1 MVARGAILEVVSGLK
16 RSQRKVDSPAHA
28 VADDLE
34 VDPTVQLALNER
46 STSTLAV
53 AKNLWSDAPPAVQH
67 AHDTSER
74 GDKGHR
80 P

>member
-53 AKNLWSDAPPAVQH
+53 AKNLWSDAPPATQH

-74 GDKGHR
+74 GDTGHR

>member
-1 MVARGAILEVVSGLK
+1 M
-16 RSQRKVDSPAHA
+16 SQQKAGSPAHA

-46 STSTLAV
+46 SISTLAG
-53 AKNLWSDAPPAVQH
+53 AKNLWSDAPPEVQH
-67 AHDTSER
+67 AHAFSEK
-74 GDKGHR
+74 GEKGHR